1 LLEFTG
7 QYEYF
12 NKKKILVKV
21 GVPIMK
27 RKFALLL
34 VLFIL
39 ACLLSPSFGQ
49 LDLKEKAQLVGVQ
62 VDEKPGVTEKEKL
75 TDVAFIFTG
84 KPSQYFHSFK
94 DSVLIIDFYDAEPG
108 EEKLPDI
115 TQAPFTGCTIG
126 KDKVDVNK
134 DIEGLEPLFKDIVRV
149 TLPIQKE
156 VTIDYTLS
164 DDFNV
169 ITLATVWS
177 KGGAIKSGVTTKKS
191 RKWMYIAGGIVGV
204 TAGTIAY
211 ILVNGGGSSGT
222 DTSQTKEWNPRPPPL
237 PTIP

>member
-1 LLEFTG
+1 MRPKFPC
-7 QYEYF
+7 
-12 NKKKILVKV
+12 ILVS
-21 GVPIMK
+21 
-27 RKFALLL
+27 
-34 VLFIL
+34 FIL
-39 ACLLSPSFGQ
+39 VFLLTPSFCQ

-115 TQAPFTGCTIG
+115 TQAPFTGCVIV

-177 KGGAIKSGVTTKKS
+177 KGGAIKSGVTQKKS
-191 RKWMYIAGGIVGV
+191 RKWVYIAGGIVGV

-211 ILVNGGGSSGT
+211 ILVKGGGGTPPDSG
-222 DTSQTKEWNPRPPPL
+222 QTKEWNPAPPPL
-237 PTIP
+237 PPVP